1 VIDGGYSDV
10 TVVGG
15 SHPTKR
21 HESYVTLNG
30 IHIHVAFSS
39 LSGPSAGRSGST
51 YIYIYIYIFEK
62 INI

>member
-21 HESYVTLNG
+21 HELYVTLNG

-39 LSGPSAGRSGST
+39 LSDPQVQAVVVIL
-51 YIYIYIYIFEK
+51 YIDM
-62 INI
+62 

>member
-15 SHPTKR
+15 SHLTKR

-39 LSGPSAGRSGST
+39 LSGPSSGCIRN
-51 YIYIYIYIFEK
+51 IYICIYEK